1 MAKWQKILERM
12 GANPL
17 DDWKIENVLTIAA
30 QLELTYSVTGS
41 HYTFGHPNS
50 DTICTVV
57 ARKPIK
63 PIYIRKFVDFID
75 SITET

>member
-1 MAKWQKILERM
+1 MVKWRRLLERM
-12 GANPL
+12 SANPRA
-17 DDWKIENVLTIAA
+17 DWTIDNVLTIAR
-30 QLELTYSVTGS
+30 QFDLTVRSAGS
-41 HYTFGHPNS
+41 HYSFGHADL

-63 PIYIRKFVDFID
+63 PVYIRKFVDFID